1 MFNYSNSKAIVPTK
15 GAAVANVSSSAAI
28 AVIKAGSV
36 PPAIRQESAKLL
48 VAFPVVGMVAEE
60 KKALLDLYGRAVDG
74 YEEPIIMEALD
85 WLIWNNPRHTEKFST
100 HPAPAD
106 LRDACKMI
114 RAVWSKRIEG
124 HFLGHH
130 RYGAPWNG
138 WGFNYSAS
146 APKWGG
152 EPFTD
157 DCPIPPALV
166 MKLLREATCSS
177 RTEIHLVEMP
187 QEKFDAIPCAG
198 FKDGVRDKLIA
209 AREKYAEQRAE
220 EERKRQESLAKFEAE
235 WKAKE
240 DRERVEAEFLT
251 TLSPELRRA
260 CEEVMREQRR
270 YRPDACMPEAV
281 WLRMGQERLAAKRA
295 NLDCERL
302 LFKRLEEEA
311 LEESRRHAEGSSG
324 NEEREGADT

>member
-15 GAAVANVSSSAAI
+15 GGAVANVSNSAAI
-28 AVIKAGSV
+28 AVIKAASV
-36 PPAIRQESAKLL
+36 PAAIRQESAKLL

-74 YEEPIIMEALD
+74 YEEAVVMEALD

-124 HFLGHH
+124 HFLGFH
-130 RYGAPWNG
+130 RYSAPWNG
-138 WGFNYSAS
+138 WGVGGSAHR
-146 APKWGG
+146 WGG
-152 EPFTD
+152 EPFAD
-157 DCPIPPALV
+157 DCLISPALA
-166 MKLLREATCSS
+166 MKLLREATSSS
-177 RTEIHLVEMP
+177 RTETCLVEMP
-187 QEKFDAIPCAG
+187 QDKFDAIPGAG

-209 AREKYAEQRAE
+209 AREKYAEQQAAE
-220 EERKRQESLAKFEAE
+220 ERQRQERLAKWDAE
-235 WKAKE
+235 WKARE
-240 DRERVEAEFLT
+240 DREREEAALLAP
-251 TLSPELRRA
+251 LSPELRRA

-270 YRPDACMPEAV
+270 CHPAACMPDDV

-311 LEESRRHAEGSSG
+311 LEESRRHAEGISG